1 MIIIIKTTTGTYPNY
16 NSTALLPPTQNVHEE
31 TTTTTTT
38 TAIILFSIL
47 QRHKTILFCIK
58 KKTMRNLNLATPHR
72 ANDSSRKGSGHFSS
86 ESGGLRPPPPPPA
99 FSSTSSFS
107 SPTAPRK
114 WQSTRNTMSNLSVPK
129 STPSSSSGSGGNNN
143 HRVDNTIS
151 NEYLTGDE
159 TAPRMQLFEGRASI
173 EYLPEEDDMAALVY
187 GVDRR
192 TSPVK
197 RSSSSS
203 TPRQQPKEGVS
214 GYNFHDLL
222 KH

>member
-1 MIIIIKTTTGTYPNY
+1 
-16 NSTALLPPTQNVHEE
+16 
-31 TTTTTTT
+31 
-38 TAIILFSIL
+38 
-47 QRHKTILFCIK
+47 
-58 KKTMRNLNLATPHR
+58 MRNLNLATPHR

-86 ESGGLRPPPPPPA
+86 GIGGLRSPPPPPA

-107 SPTAPRK
+107 SPTAPPRK

-129 STPSSSSGSGGNNN
+129 STPSSFSGHGNNN
-143 HRVDNTIS
+143 HSPATNTRRVNNRIS

-173 EYLPEEDDMAALVY
+173 EYVPEEDDMAALVY